1 MALLSFAE
9 IPQLQA
15 LTMSVQRL
23 LKAQPVLAVVTDQ
36 HLVVCWQR
44 RESWFWRLGHW
55 APDSCRDGVPLL
67 REAMG
72 ELLADLLFESDVLG
86 AEILL
91 VLPEAS
97 CDWRVLEGASLS
109 RLEQIADRSRLL
121 SELTWSIEPDATVLA
136 LSPCG
141 DAVLAL
147 GAARPTVQAWIEVI
161 EIADLPLR
169 RMDWCLSVA
178 LRALKRLCSEWTG
191 DLAWLLPSRRGL
203 RLVLIR
209 AGVPELDRCV
219 SFDVDDPLAA
229 WEELVQLVDAWQR
242 INAAVPLGWWL
253 SLPVEERNGWAGRCI
268 QARGD
273 IRLDHEIPGAPLAC
287 DPLDSSELDPVV
299 ELVFSALRGER
310 A

>member
-44 RESWFWRLGHW
+44 RESWFWRLGYW

-229 WEELVQLVDAWQR
+229 WEELLQLVDAWQR

-273 IRLDHEIPGAPLAC
+273 IRLDHEIPGAPLAW

>member
-15 LTMSVQRL
+15 LTMFVQRL

-273 IRLDHEIPGAPLAC
+273 IRLDHEIPGAPLAW

>member
-1 MALLSFAE
+1 LALLSFAE

-15 LTMSVQRL
+15 FTMSVQRL
-23 LKAQPVLAVVTDQ
+23 LKAQPVMAVVTDQ

-44 RESWFWRLGHW
+44 RESWCWRLGHW

-97 CDWRVLEGASLS
+97 CDWRVLEGVNLNG
-109 RLEQIADRSRLL
+109 LEQVADRSRLL

-147 GAARPTVQAWIEVI
+147 GAARPTVQAWIEVV

-169 RMDWCLSVA
+169 RMDWCLSAA
-178 LRALKRLCSEWTG
+178 LRALNRLCSQWTG

-219 SFDVDDPLAA
+219 SFDADDPLVA
-229 WEELVQLVDAWQR
+229 WEELEQLVDAWQR
-242 INAAVPLGWWL
+242 INPAVPLGWWL
-253 SLPVEERNGWAGRCI
+253 SLPEEERNGWAGRCI

-273 IRLDHEIPGAPLAC
+273 ARLDHEIPGAPQAW

-299 ELVFSALRGER
+299 ELVLSALRGER

>member
-15 LTMSVQRL
+15 LPMSVQRL

-273 IRLDHEIPGAPLAC
+273 IRLDHEIPGAPLAW

>member
-1 MALLSFAE
+1 LALLSFAE

-44 RESWFWRLGHW
+44 RESWFWRLGYW

-229 WEELVQLVDAWQR
+229 WEELLQLVDAWQR

-273 IRLDHEIPGAPLAC
+273 IRLDHEIPGAPLAW

>member
-121 SELTWSIEPDATVLA
+121 SELTWSIEPDAAVLA

-141 DAVLAL
+141 DGVLAL

-273 IRLDHEIPGAPLAC
+273 IRLDHEIPGAPLAW

>member
-1 MALLSFAE
+1 LALLSFAE

-15 LTMSVQRL
+15 FGMSVQRL
-23 LKAQPVLAVVTDQ
+23 LKAQPVFAVVTDQ

-44 RESWFWRLGHW
+44 RESWCWRLGHW

-91 VLPEAS
+91 VLPEAT
-97 CDWRVLEGASLS
+97 CDWRVLEGVSLS
-109 RLEQIADRSRLL
+109 RLEQVPDRSRLL
-121 SELTWSIEPDATVLA
+121 SELTWSIDPDATALA

-147 GAARPTVQAWIEVI
+147 GAARQTVQAWIDVV

-169 RMDWCLSVA
+169 RMDWCLSAA
-178 LRALKRLCSEWTG
+178 LRALNRLCSEWAG
-191 DLAWLLPSRRGL
+191 DLAWLLASRRGL

-219 SFDVDDPLAA
+219 SFEVDDPLAA
-229 WEELVQLVDAWQR
+229 WEELVQVIDAWQR
-242 INAAVPLGWWL
+242 INSAAPLGWWL
-253 SLPVEERNGWAGRCI
+253 SLPVAERDGWAGRCI

-273 IRLDHEIPGAPLAC
+273 TRLDHEIPGAPLAW

-299 ELVFSALRGER
+299 ELVLFALRGER

>member
-15 LTMSVQRL
+15 LTMIVQRL

-44 RESWFWRLGHW
+44 RESWFWRLGQW

-273 IRLDHEIPGAPLAC
+273 IRLDHEIPGAPLAW

>member
-44 RESWFWRLGHW
+44 RESWFWRLGYW

-229 WEELVQLVDAWQR
+229 WEELLQLVDAWQR

-273 IRLDHEIPGAPLAC
+273 IRLDHEIPGAPLAW

-299 ELVFSALRGER
+299 ELVLFALRGER

>member
-15 LTMSVQRL
+15 FTMSVQRL
-23 LKAQPVLAVVTDQ
+23 LKAQPVLAVVSDQ

-44 RESWFWRLGHW
+44 RQTWFWRLGHW

-109 RLEQIADRSRLL
+109 RLEQAEDRSQLL
-121 SELTWSIEPDATVLA
+121 SELTWSIDPDATVLA
-136 LSPCG
+136 LSPCA

-147 GAARPTVQAWIEVI
+147 GAARPTVQAWIEVV
-161 EIADLPLR
+161 EMADLPLR
-169 RMDWCLSVA
+169 RMDWCLSA
-178 LRALKRLCSEWTG
+178 GLRALNRFCPDWTG
-191 DLAWLLPSRRGL
+191 DLAWLLHSCRGL

-219 SFDVDDPLAA
+219 SLDVDDPLAA
-229 WEELVQLVDAWQR
+229 WEQLVQVVDAWQQ
-242 INAAVPLGWWL
+242 INSAEPLGWWL
-253 SLPVEERNGWAGRCI
+253 SLPAKERDGWAGRCV

-273 IRLDHEIPGAPLAC
+273 TRLDHEIPGAPVAW

-299 ELVFSALRGER
+299 ELLLSALPGER

>member
-44 RESWFWRLGHW
+44 RESWFWRLGYW

-109 RLEQIADRSRLL
+109 RLEQIGDRSRLL

-242 INAAVPLGWWL
+242 IKAAVPLGWWL

-273 IRLDHEIPGAPLAC
+273 IRLDHEIPGAPLAW